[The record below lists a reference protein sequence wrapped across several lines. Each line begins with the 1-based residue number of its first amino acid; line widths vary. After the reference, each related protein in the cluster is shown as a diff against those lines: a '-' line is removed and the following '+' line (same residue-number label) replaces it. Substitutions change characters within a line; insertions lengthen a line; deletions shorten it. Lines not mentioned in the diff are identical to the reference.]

1 MFSISIEAVVKAYLL
16 PLISLIYP
24 AVKARGT
31 SPKPTRAQP
40 KFWMPSFR
48 SPHTLPTEIILQF
61 AELLDEASLL
71 ALRHTNRDL
80 FYIISLTPD
89 QNSRLP
95 EVSYLAALRRLLQR
109 LTDGY
114 DKDRQG
120 FCTTCREHR
129 PLTSFSL
136 SEVMALNR
144 FQQAS
149 CLQHNQFWWCPHMSC
164 DYQSMVDPYG
174 IGGGHPYCTKCRTTI
189 GHHTFGQ
196 GSRFSQAFLK
206 SKVSV
211 ALLEHRGG
219 PSMLRD
225 TIQRHCTRA
234 LVHEVLDN
242 IPAPICDH
250 HLLSDR
256 KVLDTY
262 DPTDMDLY
270 NIDRHDDRPREEY
283 MRTPRRSDGSCS
295 LCHAMGAQTKFR
307 FQAIAI
313 DSSSDPGHTS
323 ILIEVVLIR
332 SFGGCLGY
340 FRRRKSRDRVDEHLR
355 CHGTTQR

>member
-1 MFSISIEAVVKAYLL
+1 MFSISIEAVVKAYVL
-16 PLISLIYP
+16 PLISLIHP
-24 AVKARGT
+24 AVKARWA

-61 AELLDEASLL
+61 AELLDDASLL

-80 FYIISLTPD
+80 FYIILLTPD
-89 QNSRLP
+89 QTSRLP
-95 EVSYLAALRRLLQR
+95 EVSYLAALLRLLRR

-120 FCTTCREHR
+120 FCTTCQEHR

-136 SEVMALNR
+136 SEVMALDR

-149 CLQHNQFWWCPHMSC
+149 CLQHNQFWLCPHVSC
-164 DYQSMVDPYG
+164 DYQSMLNRYDY
-174 IGGGHPYCTKCRTTI
+174 GGGHPYCTKCRTDIDHYTAS
-189 GHHTFGQ
+189 Q
-196 GSRFSQAFLK
+196 GSRFSQAFLN
-206 SKVSV
+206 SRVSV

-234 LVHEVLDN
+234 LVHKVLDN
-242 IPAPICDH
+242 IRAPICDH

-270 NIDRHDDRPREEY
+270 IYDRHNKPPEE

-307 FQAIAI
+307 FEATAYSYII
-313 DSSSDPGHTS
+313 S
-323 ILIEVVLIR
+323 IRVVLI
-332 SFGGCLGY
+332 
-340 FRRRKSRDRVDEHLR
+340 
-355 CHGTTQR
+355 